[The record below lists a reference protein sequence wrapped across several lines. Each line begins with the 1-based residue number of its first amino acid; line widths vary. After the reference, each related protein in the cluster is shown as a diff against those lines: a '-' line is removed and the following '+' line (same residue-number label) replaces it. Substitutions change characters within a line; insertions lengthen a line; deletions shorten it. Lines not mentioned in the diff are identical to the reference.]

1 MNKIH
6 IKAIII
12 ACSTVTAL
20 FVITFAIMI
29 GISIKQRKEIKD
41 NGVRCEAVCIDRE
54 RIVGNYNRRK
64 HNREITYTYTFEVTS
79 PKEVKGEKFDKKGLR
94 WNSYQVGDAVT
105 AYYYNDMWQIF

>member
-1 MNKIH
+1 MNKAH

-20 FVITFAIMI
+20 FVIAFAIMI

-41 NGVRCEAVCIDRE
+41 NGVKCEAVCIDQE
-54 RIVGNYNRRK
+54 RIVSYNPRK
-64 HNREITYTYTFEVTS
+64 HKRKITYTYTFEVKS
-79 PKEVKGEKFDKKGLR
+79 PKEVKGEIFDKKDLR
-94 WNSYQVGDAVT
+94 WNSYQVGDVVT